1 MVSHPQT
8 PQKIALEPWEV
19 GGELLDI
26 LSRGLY
32 TDARDALREYVQNS
46 VDAHA
51 STVHV
56 TIDGPVITVRDDGD
70 GMDFDTLRRARRL
83 GASDKS
89 PQFNVGFRGIG
100 IYAAF
105 GMCET
110 LTIHTHQANA
120 AELLRLRLH
129 FGAMG
134 RVLEKDR
141 DAPKRSGVAL
151 TDLLYEHTDFQRTDY
166 TGDPTEQFTMVRLE
180 GVRPEHRAQLSK
192 LAEVHSYLLST
203 LPVAFPES
211 GYGFSV
217 NNWLRDIVKLHPVRI
232 VLRVG
237 KEPEVLVAPQLA
249 RNVREPETNYIKD
262 ADGRDLAF
270 MWYALSTT
278 GSQVSSDHGA
288 TNNYDISGFHLKIKG
303 FTLGNRQTVRHLWP
317 LVGGRALYHHYTG
330 EIHVLDDAGVVP
342 NAARNDLSAGR
353 PRDVLFRYLEDNF
366 NVLNSQ
372 ADVARQLLKIQ
383 GDVATLEKQAENLR
397 QRQDNPDESPFEL
410 YRLSRNFVLS
420 IERSERELTRLKG
433 RGRSGRSRMTFPP
446 TQLQLQEIDKI
457 FTLVREPKEIASRV
471 VRATSTRTRSK
482 SSDVQPA
489 SQQPPLPQVA
499 LLRQALDAFA
509 GMHDRLPGD
518 RFAGAHEALESALR
532 FQLVA
537 PAVAVLDDL
546 KAEGYSLVESLE
558 TSRRELRSYLGWS
571 ANAPVSLAE
580 ALAEEGF
587 LPSTT
592 RESALIQA
600 LDDGLRSGLGGRGEA
615 YENLLRAIAA
625 AVSANSNLG

>member
-1 MVSHPQT
+1 MTS
-8 PQKIALEPWEV
+8 QKIALESWEV

-32 TDARDALREYVQNS
+32 TDAKDALREYVQNS

-51 STVHV
+51 GTVHITVDGPIV
-56 TIDGPVITVRDDGD
+56 TIRDDGD

-129 FGAMG
+129 FGAMS
-134 RVLEKDR
+134 RALEKDR
-141 DAPKRSGVAL
+141 DAPKRYGVAL

-166 TGDPTEQFTMVRLE
+166 TGDPAEQFTMVRLE
-180 GVRPEHRAQLSK
+180 GVRLEYRAQLSK
-192 LAEVHSYLLST
+192 LAEVHAYLLST
-203 LPVAFPES
+203 LPVEFPEY
-211 GYGFSV
+211 GYGPAV
-217 NNWLRDIVKLHPVRI
+217 NGWMGDVLKLNPVKV
-232 VLRVG
+232 VLRIG
-237 KEPEVLVAPQLA
+237 KEPEVTVAPQLA
-249 RNVREPETNYIKD
+249 KRVHEPETSYVKD

-270 MWYALSTT
+270 MWYALSATRD
-278 GSQVSSDHGA
+278 QVSSDHGA
-288 TNNYDISGFHLKIKG
+288 TADSDVSGLLLKIKG
-303 FTLGNRQTVRHLWP
+303 FTLGNRLTVKHLWP
-317 LVGGRALYHHYTG
+317 LVGARTLYHHYTG
-330 EIHVLDDAGVVP
+330 EIHILDDAGAVP
-342 NAARNDLSAGR
+342 NAARNDLQAGR
-353 PRDVLFRYLEDNF
+353 PRDVLFRHLGDKF

-383 GDVATLEKQAENLR
+383 GDVATLEKEAQNLR
-397 QRQDNPDESPFEL
+397 QRQGNPDESPFEL
-410 YRLSRNFVLS
+410 YRQSRNFVLG
-420 IERSERELTRLKG
+420 IERTERELTRLKG
-433 RGRSGRSRMTFPP
+433 RGRSRQGRMTFPP
-446 TQLQLQEIDKI
+446 SDLQLQEIDNI
-457 FTLVREPKEIASRV
+457 FALVREPKEIASRV
-471 VRATSTRTRSK
+471 VHATSTRTRSK
-482 SSDVQPA
+482 GSDAQPA

-509 GMHDRLPGD
+509 GMHDSLPGD
-518 RFAGAHEALESALR
+518 RFAGVHEALESALR
-532 FQLVA
+532 FQLLA

-546 KAEGYSLVESLE
+546 KAEGYSLAESLE

-571 ANAPVSLAE
+571 ATAPVSLAE

-592 RESALIQA
+592 RESALIKA

-615 YENLLRAIAA
+615 YENLLRAIAS
-625 AVSANSNLG
+625 AVSAHSNLS